1 MLMIKMIPELK
12 ARYTGE
18 TNDLS
23 FVHNEIYDV
32 YEDEKCRLFAY
43 DLGVDDYYIENN
55 PKFEILDTETFQR
68 LIQLPE
74 YQPHTCPVC
83 NRYDFPV
90 QESYR
95 YCPVCGWHDSAD
107 LRYNGGLNA
116 DKYRELWIA
125 GKVGPIESSEH
136 LCPVCWK
143 NKFSFSDSRE
153 TCPVCGWVDDLAQD
167 QDENAEGANVATRR
181 EYKKAY
187 RSGTLGKIMRST
199 TKGGIGE

>member
-12 ARYTGE
+12 ARYIGE
-18 TNDLS
+18 TDDLS

-32 YEDEKCRLFAY
+32 YQDEKYRLFAY
-43 DLGVDDYYIENN
+43 DRGADDYYIENN
-55 PKFEILDTETFQR
+55 PRFEILDMDAFQK
-68 LIQLPE
+68 LMKLPE
-74 YQPHTCPVC
+74 YQLHKCPVC
-83 NRYDFPV
+83 NKYDFQM

-125 GKVGPIESSEH
+125 GKVGPPKSSEH
-136 LCPVCWK
+136 LCPICWK

-153 TCPVCGWVDDLAQD
+153 TCPVCGWIDDLTQD
-167 QDENAEGANVATRR
+167 QDEIAEGANIACKRD
-181 EYKKAY
+181 YKKAY
-187 RSGTLGKIMRST
+187 RSGTLNRIKMKKERIL
-199 TKGGIGE
+199 